1 MFFEKK
7 AVNVPVFF
15 FLKEI
20 IAIFALKLTDACLHG
35 TVK

>member
-15 FLKEI
+15 FLREI
-20 IAIFALKLTDACLHG
+20 IAIIELKLTDACLQWA
-35 TVK
+35 VK

>member
-7 AVNVPVFF
+7 AVKLRVFF
-15 FLKEI
+15 FLREI

>member
-7 AVNVPVFF
+7 AVNVHFFF
-15 FLKEI
+15 FLREI
-20 IAIFALKLTDACLHG
+20 IAIFALKLTDTCLHG